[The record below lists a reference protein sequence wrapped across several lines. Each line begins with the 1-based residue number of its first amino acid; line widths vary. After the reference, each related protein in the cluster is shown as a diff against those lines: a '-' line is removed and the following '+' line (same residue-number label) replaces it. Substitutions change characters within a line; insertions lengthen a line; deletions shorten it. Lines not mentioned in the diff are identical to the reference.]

1 MELFIADFNNDFKD
15 GQRGLTGDFKD
26 VCDWYGIDCNAE
38 RRVTGITY
46 TRGISPCPRGVSVS
60 LDMLPKDL
68 LFLVLWCENQNF
80 TGTLNA
86 SLLPQHLTNFNLT
99 ETKFAGT
106 VDFTAF
112 PGTNRGICIDR
123 GLFEGT
129 VDLTHLPKPLRRLKL
144 KQNRFFGSLNLE
156 SLPANI
162 HVLDLSRNNFEGRV
176 SLYHLPPA
184 LIAIHLGGN
193 YLRGYLDPQRMPASI
208 VDYFLSIDF
217 FDDTVDLKSLV
228 KIRGVHIDDRR
239 RLSPKRSDFNSSHI
253 STGRPSTGS
262 VAPQHAP
269 HPVEP
274 KKGVGR
280 MMGSPDFNDSH
291 TPIGRPYTGCKPA
304 EYVIHRQKQMG
315 AEKGVR
321 DREQAQGGEV
331 ARNQALPERSPMP
344 WGLRMLFA
352 AIFILTILPLIL

>member
-1 MELFIADFNNDFKD
+1 MPARCF
-15 GQRGLTGDFKD
+15 
-26 VCDWYGIDCNAE
+26 C
-38 RRVTGITY
+38 
-46 TRGISPCPRGVSVS
+46 
-60 LDMLPKDL
+60 MLPKDL

-112 PGTNRGICIDR
+112 PGTLRDICIDR

-129 VDLTHLPKPLRRLKL
+129 VDLTHLPNPLRRLKL
-144 KQNRFFGSLNLE
+144 QQNRFYGSLNLE
-156 SLPANI
+156 SLPLLANI

-184 LIAIHLGGN
+184 LIEVHLGGN

-228 KIRGVHIDDRR
+228 KIRGVHIDDRC

-253 STGRPSTGS
+253 STGWPSTGS
-262 VAPQHAP
+262 VAPQHVP
-269 HPVEP
+269 HLVEP

-280 MMGSPDFNDSH
+280 MVGSPDFNDSH
-291 TPIGRPYTGCKPA
+291 TPIGRPYTSYKPA
-304 EYVIHRQKQMG
+304 EYAVRRPKQMD
-315 AEKGVR
+315 AEKGVG
-321 DREQAQGGEV
+321 DREQAQGGEGK
-331 ARNQALPERSPMP
+331 RNQAPPERSPMP
-344 WGLRMLFA
+344 WGLRLLFA
-352 AIFILTILPLIL
+352 VIFILTILPLLL